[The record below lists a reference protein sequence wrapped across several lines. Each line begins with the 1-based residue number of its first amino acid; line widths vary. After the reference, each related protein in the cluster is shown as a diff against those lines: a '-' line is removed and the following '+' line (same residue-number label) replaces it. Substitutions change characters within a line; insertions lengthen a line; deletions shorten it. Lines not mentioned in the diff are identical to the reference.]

1 MQELTPADVQAELDR
16 LETGIR
22 IQFFENTTATSQ
34 QAADNIGCEL
44 GQIVKSVAFIVD
56 GTPVVVL
63 TSGDQFVDDRK
74 IAAIRGVGRKKV
86 KIATPQQLVEI
97 YGYPPGAMPP
107 LPYRTPNIPMYLDD
121 TLSRFTLVYAAG
133 GAHNAIFPIELAKLA
148 EITGAQIL
156 NVVKDGPEPDTH

>member
-16 LETGIR
+16 LETGIQ

-156 NVVKDGPEPDTH
+156 NVVKDG

>member
-1 MQELTPADVQAELDR
+1 VQELTPADVQAELDR
-16 LETGIR
+16 LETGIQ
-22 IQFFENTTATSQ
+22 IQYFENTTATSQ

-156 NVVKDGPEPDTH
+156 NVVKDS

>member
-1 MQELTPADVQAELDR
+1 MQEFTPADVQAELDR

-156 NVVKDGPEPDTH
+156 NVVKDS

>member
-156 NVVKDGPEPDTH
+156 NVVKDS